1 VSQEATSIREYAIVR
16 HALNECR
23 GREPNV
29 DIRDRVWLPVAGG
42 WRWWASRDPCPATDV
57 RHERS
62 QESGRYT
69 FCLSA
74 QRSLLCP
81 SLQPIRHHQPSSATV
96 ETDPRDSKRN
106 RALLLDDARAGVKR
120 TTRPCA
126 CLCCQAYNNRRI
138 GRALGHFESY
148 HRFGERRNMSVGP
161 KSSFEASL
169 LEKELSTKS

>member
-1 VSQEATSIREYAIVR
+1 MR

-23 GREPNV
+23 GRGPNV
-29 DIRDRVWLPVAGG
+29 DIRDGVWLPVAGG
-42 WRWWASRDPCPATDV
+42 WWWWASQDPCPATDV

-74 QRSLLCP
+74 QRWLLCP
-81 SLQPIRHHQPSSATV
+81 LPAANPPPSAYKCRTNSATV
-96 ETDPRDSKRN
+96 ETDARNNKRS
-106 RALLLDDARAGVKR
+106 RALLLDDARAGAKR

-148 HRFGERRNMSVGP
+148 HRFDGKINMSVGP
-161 KSSFEASL
+161 EIKF
-169 LEKELSTKS
+169 